1 METVSINFELMLVCE
16 SETNAIFAGYYSPE
30 QIAADALTYNQCMQ
44 SAENSQIPSTT
55 VLHQGTQLG
64 HPTNLS
70 PVNQVSNLYLTYCGY
85 LVTRFCITTLVFLL
99 SR

>member
-1 METVSINFELMLVCE
+1 MLV
-16 SETNAIFAGYYSPE
+16 SPGYYSPE

-44 SAENSQIPSTT
+44 SVENSQIPSTT

-70 PVNQVSNLYLTYCGY
+70 PVNQVSY
-85 LVTRFCITTLVFLL
+85 LVTYSYLL
-99 SR
+99 LLGVVI

>member
-1 METVSINFELMLVCE
+1 MSESSQNISPTETDA
-16 SETNAIFAGYYSPE
+16 ETDPSSFFAGYYSPE

-64 HPTNLS
+64 HPSNLS
-70 PVNQVSNLYLTYCGY
+70 PVNQVSY
-85 LVTRFCITTLVFLL
+85 LVTRLVT
-99 SR
+99 

>member
-1 METVSINFELMLVCE
+1 LPEQEPKEKLIMASF
-16 SETNAIFAGYYSPE
+16 SGYYSPE

-64 HPTNLS
+64 HPSNLS
-70 PVNQVSNLYLTYCGY
+70 PVNQVSYVIGY
-85 LVTRFCITTLVFLL
+85 LVT
-99 SR
+99 